1 MTIQVTGVLVDPTN
15 TPISKA
21 NIRITSL
28 DTNSAVLAYA
38 WADKQVGIDG
48 SYDFNLLNGKFKIE
62 IKQKKKYI
70 AIAYVEVS
78 DTTTTPITVD
88 SLIDTYSYCEVEA
101 PICVT

>member
-28 DTNSAVLAYA
+28 DTNSALLAYSY
-38 WADKQVGIDG
+38 ADKQVGIDG

-101 PICVT
+101 PICVI

>member
-1 MTIQVTGVLVDPTN
+1 MTIQVTGILVDPTGS
-15 TPISKA
+15 PISKA
-21 NIRITSL
+21 NLRITAL
-28 DTNSAVLAYA
+28 DTNSALLAYA

-48 SYDFNLLNGKFKIE
+48 SYDFSLLNGKFKIE

-78 DTTTTPITVD
+78 DTATTPITVD

>member
-28 DTNSAVLAYA
+28 DTNSALLAYSC
-38 WADKQVGIDG
+38 ADKQVDIDG